1 MCVTSVHKNLG
12 SLSATAIINIGN
24 NSRLSPDLVKEIYIM
39 LSTTSPSPY
48 LLFDIEGCVRLMIE
62 KGASKLS
69 DCLRLRT
76 LLKTLLKNASTS
88 LEIMDQDDEKVDMT
102 KVVIKVNGLT
112 GGQLYKKL
120 DKKRIDIEKYTQQAI
135 IVTIHTNIQESE
147 VRFLA

>member
-12 SLSATAIINIGN
+12 SLSGTAIINIGK

-48 LLFDIEGCVRLMIE
+48 LLFDIEGCVRLMID

-76 LLKTLLKNASTS
+76 LLKTLLNFASS
-88 LEIMDQDDEKVDMT
+88 NLEIMDQDDEKVDMT

-147 VRFLA
+147 VRYLA

>member
-48 LLFDIEGCVRLMIE
+48 LLFDIEGCIRLMIE